1 MNSGTYQ
8 IDPCNQACDYDYE
21 VKVGNKEKDMLIAQ
35 LNAHIQ
41 ELEQQEKDYD
51 LLNQKFRQL
60 QNEYSLLKDNKLR
73 LEYELKQRDEAYNK
87 KICDLRGENENLQ
100 LGFNEKISV
109 GKKLLSDNDV
119 LGKQLDMKNA
129 EICDLN
135 NKINDLSAQ
144 LRLGLNDKNCLEQ
157 KVQQLTEDK
166 NNQKIEIDKLFED
179 NKKLSQIRQEQERN
193 LKIGEQDRLN
203 LASKI
208 NENNCEINNLND
220 KLRNHMDNIDQLQN
234 KLDNSTAL
242 NCNLQNTIKDFER
255 QINNFR
261 NDNDNL
267 KTNLLKEKTIRADE
281 EKRNEEL
288 NQMIND
294 RERKIGLLNQEYEQG
309 KRIHQQISND
319 NNGFQIENDKLKS
332 HIQILTCQN
341 QKLIGELENV
351 LEQDEKMNGPLS
363 RRDKIAVLLRNN
375 KMTLDQSANT
385 LNEFISCGGNK
396 EMGNSGTRIY
406 SSTNNYKNRSSSPGG
421 MTYSRINNA

>member
-8 IDPCNQACDYDYE
+8 IDCYNENDNCDYD
-21 VKVGNKEKDMLIAQ
+21 VKVGSREKDMLIAQ

-73 LEYELKQRDEAYNK
+73 LEYELKQRDEAFNK
-87 KICDLRGENENLQ
+87 RICDLRGENENLQ

-144 LRLGLNDKNCLEQ
+144 LNLGLNDKNCLEQ
-157 KVQQLTEDK
+157 KIQQLTEEK
-166 NNQKIEIDKLFED
+166 NNQKVEIDQLFED

-220 KLRNHMDNIDQLQN
+220 KLRNHMCNIDQLQN
-234 KLDNSTAL
+234 KLDSSTAL

-255 QINNFR
+255 QINNFK

-267 KTNLLKEKTIRADE
+267 KNNLIKEKSIRIDE
-281 EKRNEEL
+281 EKRNDEL

-294 RERKIGLLNQEYEQG
+294 RDRKIALLTQEYEQG
-309 KRIHQQISND
+309 KKIHQQISCDND
-319 NNGFQIENDKLKS
+319 GFQIENDKLKN
-332 HIQILTCQN
+332 HIQVLTCQN

-351 LEQDEKMNGPLS
+351 LAQDEKMNGPLS

-375 KMTLDQSANT
+375 KITLDQSANT
-385 LNEFISCGGNK
+385 LNEFINCGGKN
-396 EMGNSGTRIY
+396 EIGGGSVNRVY
-406 SSTNNYKNRSSSPGG
+406 SSSSYKNKTSSPGG
-421 MTYSRINNA
+421 YTYSRVNC

>member
-8 IDPCNQACDYDYE
+8 IDCYHENDNCDYD
-21 VKVGNKEKDMLIAQ
+21 VKVGSREKDMLIAQ

-73 LEYELKQRDEAYNK
+73 LEYELKQRDEAFNK
-87 KICDLRGENENLQ
+87 RICDLRGENENLQ

-144 LRLGLNDKNCLEQ
+144 LRAGLNDKNCLEQ
-157 KVQQLTEDK
+157 KVQELTDDK

-208 NENNCEINNLND
+208 SENNCEINNLND
-220 KLRNHMDNIDQLQN
+220 KLRNHMNNIDQLQN

-261 NDNDNL
+261 CDNDNL
-267 KTNLLKEKTIRADE
+267 KNNLLKEKTIRADE
-281 EKRNEEL
+281 EKKNEEL
-288 NQMIND
+288 SQMIND
-294 RERKIGLLNQEYEQG
+294 RDRKIGLLNQEYEQG
-309 KRIHQQISND
+309 KRIHQQISCD

-332 HIQILTCQN
+332 HIQVLTCQN

-351 LEQDEKMNGPLS
+351 LAQDEKMNGPLS

-396 EMGNSGTRIY
+396 DMGNF
-406 SSTNNYKNRSSSPGG
+406 SSNNYKNRSSSPGG
-421 MTYSRINNA
+421 FTYSRVNNA

>member
-1 MNSGTYQ
+1 M
-8 IDPCNQACDYDYE
+8 
-21 VKVGNKEKDMLIAQ
+21 
-35 LNAHIQ
+35 
-41 ELEQQEKDYD
+41 
-51 LLNQKFRQL
+51 LNQKFRQL
-60 QNEYSLLKDNKLR
+60 QNEHSLLKDNKLR
-73 LEYELKQRDEAYNK
+73 LEYELKQREEAFNK
-87 KICDLRGENENLQ
+87 RICDLRGENENLQ

-144 LRLGLNDKNCLEQ
+144 LDLGLNDKNCLEQ
-157 KVQQLTEDK
+157 KIQQLTDEK
-166 NNQKIEIDKLFED
+166 NNQKIEIDQLFED

-220 KLRNHMDNIDQLQN
+220 KLRNHIYNVDQLQN
-234 KLDNSTAL
+234 KLDNSNAL
-242 NCNLQNTIKDFER
+242 NCNLQNTMKDFER
-255 QINNFR
+255 QINNYK

-267 KTNLLKEKTIRADE
+267 KNNLIKEKSIRIDE

-294 RERKIGLLNQEYEQG
+294 RDRKISLLNQEYEQG
-309 KRIHQQISND
+309 KRIHQQISCDND
-319 NNGFQIENDKLKS
+319 GFQIENDKLKR
-332 HIQILTCQN
+332 HIQVLTCQN
-341 QKLIGELENV
+341 QKLISELENV
-351 LEQDEKMNGPLS
+351 LAQDEKMNGPLS

-385 LNEFISCGGNK
+385 LNEFINCGGKNDI
-396 EMGNSGTRIY
+396 GNSGSRIY
-406 SSTNNYKNRSSSPGG
+406 SSNSYKNRTSSPGG
-421 MTYSRINNA
+421 YTYSRVNA

>member
-1 MNSGTYQ
+1 M
-8 IDPCNQACDYDYE
+8 DPCSPNCDYDYE

-41 ELEQQEKDYD
+41 ELEQQEKNYD

-87 KICDLRGENENLQ
+87 KIGDLRGENENLQ
-100 LGFNEKISV
+100 LNFNEKITV

-144 LRLGLNDKNCLEQ
+144 LSLGLNDKSCLEQ
-157 KVQQLTEDK
+157 KIQQLTDDK
-166 NNQKIEIDKLFED
+166 NNQKMEIDKLFED
-179 NKKLSQIRQEQERN
+179 NKKLSLIRQEQERN
-193 LKIGEQDRLN
+193 LKIGEQDKLN
-203 LASKI
+203 LAEKI
-208 NENNCEINNLND
+208 NANNCQINNLND
-220 KLRNHMDNIDQLQN
+220 KLRNYLCNIDQLQN

-242 NCNLQNTIKDFER
+242 NSQLQNTMKDYER

-267 KTNLLKEKTIRADE
+267 KNNILKEKTIRCDQ

-288 NQMIND
+288 CHLIDD
-294 RERKIGLLNQEYEQG
+294 RERRIGLLNQEYEEG
-309 KRIHQQISND
+309 KRIHQQISCD
-319 NNGFQIENDKLKS
+319 NEGFQNENDKLKG
-332 HIQILTCQN
+332 HIQVLTCQN

-351 LEQDEKMNGPLS
+351 LAQDEQMNGPLS
-363 RRDKIAVLLRNN
+363 RRDKIAALLRNN

-385 LNEFISCGGNK
+385 LNEFISCGGNIK
-396 EMGNSGTRIY
+396 
-406 SSTNNYKNRSSSPGG
+406 RSFSPGCR
-421 MTYSRINNA
+421 TYSRMNNS

>member
-8 IDPCNQACDYDYE
+8 IDSYNQNGDYDYE

-135 NKINDLSAQ
+135 NKINDLSSQ

-220 KLRNHMDNIDQLQN
+220 KLRSHMSNIDQLQN

-267 KTNLLKEKTIRADE
+267 KTNLLKEKAIRADE

-288 NQMIND
+288 SQMIND
-294 RERKIGLLNQEYEQG
+294 RERRIGLLNQEYEQG
-309 KRIHQQISND
+309 KRIHQQISCD

-332 HIQILTCQN
+332 HIQVLTCQN

-396 EMGNSGTRIY
+396 EMGNSGTRVY
-406 SSTNNYKNRSSSPGG
+406 SSNNYKNRTSSPGG
-421 MTYSRINNA
+421 FTYSRINNA

>member
-8 IDPCNQACDYDYE
+8 IDSGDQNGDFDYE
-21 VKVGNKEKDMLIAQ
+21 VKVGDKEKDMLIAQ

-41 ELEQQEKDYD
+41 DLEQQEKNYD

-100 LGFNEKISV
+100 LGFNEKITV

-144 LRLGLNDKNCLEQ
+144 LQLGLDDKNCLEQ
-157 KVQQLTEDK
+157 KVQELTEVK
-166 NNQKIEIDKLFED
+166 NNQKVEIDQLFED

-193 LKIGEQDRLN
+193 LKIGEQDKLN
-203 LASKI
+203 LVSKI

-220 KLRNHMDNIDQLQN
+220 KLRNQINNIEQLQN

-255 QINNFR
+255 QISNFK

-267 KTNLLKEKTIRADE
+267 KNNLLKEKAIRDDE

-288 NQMIND
+288 GQMIND
-294 RERKIGLLNQEYEQG
+294 RERRIGLLNQEFEQG
-309 KRIHQQISND
+309 KRIHQQITSDND
-319 NNGFQIENDKLKS
+319 AFQLENDKLKG
-332 HIQILTCQN
+332 HIQVLTCQN
-341 QKLIGELENV
+341 QKLIEELENV
-351 LEQDEKMNGPLS
+351 LAQDENMIGPLS
-363 RRDKIAVLLRNN
+363 RRDKIAALLRNN

-385 LNEFISCGGNK
+385 LNQFISSGGN
-396 EMGNSGTRIY
+396 
-406 SSTNNYKNRSSSPGG
+406 NNASRAYTSNNNINKSSSPGRI
-421 MTYSRINNA
+421 TYSRINNS

>member
-8 IDPCNQACDYDYE
+8 IDCYNENDNCDYD
-21 VKVGNKEKDMLIAQ
+21 VKVGSREKDMLIAQ

-73 LEYELKQRDEAYNK
+73 LEYELKQRDEAFNK
-87 KICDLRGENENLQ
+87 RICDLRGENENLQ

-144 LRLGLNDKNCLEQ
+144 LNLGLNDKNCLEQ
-157 KVQQLTEDK
+157 KIQQLTEEK
-166 NNQKIEIDKLFED
+166 NNQKVEIDQLFED

-208 NENNCEINNLND
+208 SENNCEINNLND
-220 KLRNHMDNIDQLQN
+220 KLRNHMNNIDQLQN

-261 NDNDNL
+261 CDNDNL
-267 KTNLLKEKTIRADE
+267 KNNLLKEKTIRADE
-281 EKRNEEL
+281 EKKNEEL
-288 NQMIND
+288 SQMIND
-294 RERKIGLLNQEYEQG
+294 RDRKIGLLNQEYEQG
-309 KRIHQQISND
+309 KRIHQQISCD

-332 HIQILTCQN
+332 HIQVLTCQN

-351 LEQDEKMNGPLS
+351 LAQDEKMNGPLS

-396 EMGNSGTRIY
+396 DVGNF
-406 SSTNNYKNRSSSPGG
+406 SSNNYKNRSSSPGG
-421 MTYSRINNA
+421 FTYSRVNNA

>member
-1 MNSGTYQ
+1 MNSSTYQ
-8 IDPCNQACDYDYE
+8 IDSCNPCGKIEYE

-35 LNAHIQ
+35 LNAHIH

-87 KICDLRGENENLQ
+87 RICDLRGENENLQ
-100 LGFNEKISV
+100 LGYNEKISV

-135 NKINDLSAQ
+135 NKINDLSSQ
-144 LRLGLNDKNCLEQ
+144 LHAGLNDKNCLEQ
-157 KVQQLTEDK
+157 KVQQLNDDK
-166 NNQKIEIDKLFED
+166 NSQKLEIDRLFED
-179 NKKLSQIRQEQERN
+179 NKRLSQIRQEQERN

-203 LASKI
+203 LADKI
-208 NENNCEINNLND
+208 NANNCEINNLND
-220 KLRNHMDNIDQLQN
+220 KLRSHISNIDQLQN
-234 KLDNSTAL
+234 KLDSSSAL

-255 QINNFR
+255 QICNFQ

-267 KTNLLKEKTIRADE
+267 KNNLLKEKSIRADE
-281 EKRNEEL
+281 EKRNDEL
-288 NQMIND
+288 TQMIND
-294 RERKIGLLNQEYEQG
+294 RDRKIGLLNQEYEQG
-309 KRIHQQISND
+309 KRIHQQITCDND
-319 NNGFQIENDKLKS
+319 GFQIENDKLRGHVKV
-332 HIQILTCQN
+332 LTCQN

-351 LEQDEKMNGPLS
+351 LAQDEKMNGPLS

-385 LNEFISCGGNK
+385 LNEFINIPCSNDA
-396 EMGNSGTRIY
+396 GTRLY
-406 SSTNNYKNRSSSPGG
+406 SSSYKNRASSPVGC
-421 MTYSRINNA
+421 TYSRANNA

>member
-8 IDPCNQACDYDYE
+8 IDSYNQNGDYDYE

-144 LRLGLNDKNCLEQ
+144 LRLGLNDKDCLEQ

-220 KLRNHMDNIDQLQN
+220 KLRSHMSNIVQLQN

-267 KTNLLKEKTIRADE
+267 KTNLLKEKAIRADE

-294 RERKIGLLNQEYEQG
+294 RERRIGLLNQEYEQG
-309 KRIHQQISND
+309 KRIHQQISCD

-332 HIQILTCQN
+332 HIQVLTCQN

-351 LEQDEKMNGPLS
+351 LAQDEKMNGPLS

-375 KMTLDQSANT
+375 KMTLDQSANS
-385 LNEFISCGGNK
+385 LNEFISCGGSK
-396 EMGNSGTRIY
+396 EMGNSGTRVY
-406 SSTNNYKNRSSSPGG
+406 SPNNYKNRASSPGG
-421 MTYSRINNA
+421 FTYSRINNA

>member
-8 IDPCNQACDYDYE
+8 IDCCDQNCDYEYE

-60 QNEYSLLKDNKLR
+60 QNEYSLLKDNILR

-87 KICDLRGENENLQ
+87 RICDLRGENENLQ

-119 LGKQLDMKNA
+119 LGKQLDMKNE

-144 LRLGLNDKNCLEQ
+144 LRAGLNDKNCLEQ
-157 KVQQLTEDK
+157 KVQELTDDK

-208 NENNCEINNLND
+208 SENNCEINNLND
-220 KLRNHMDNIDQLQN
+220 KLRNHMNNIDQLQN

-261 NDNDNL
+261 CDNDNL
-267 KTNLLKEKTIRADE
+267 KNNLLKEKTIRADE
-281 EKRNEEL
+281 EKKNEEL
-288 NQMIND
+288 SQMIND
-294 RERKIGLLNQEYEQG
+294 RDRKIGLLNQEYEQG
-309 KRIHQQISND
+309 KRIHQQISCD

-332 HIQILTCQN
+332 HIQVLTCQN

-351 LEQDEKMNGPLS
+351 LAQDEKMNGPLS

-396 EMGNSGTRIY
+396 DMGNF
-406 SSTNNYKNRSSSPGG
+406 SSNNYKNRSSSPGG
-421 MTYSRINNA
+421 FTYSRVNNA

>member
-1 MNSGTYQ
+1 
-8 IDPCNQACDYDYE
+8 
-21 VKVGNKEKDMLIAQ
+21 
-35 LNAHIQ
+35 
-41 ELEQQEKDYD
+41 
-51 LLNQKFRQL
+51 
-60 QNEYSLLKDNKLR
+60 
-73 LEYELKQRDEAYNK
+73 
-87 KICDLRGENENLQ
+87 
-100 LGFNEKISV
+100 
-109 GKKLLSDNDV
+109 
-119 LGKQLDMKNA
+119 MKNA

-144 LRLGLNDKNCLEQ
+144 LRAGLNDKSCLEQ
-157 KVQQLTEDK
+157 KVQELTDDK

-208 NENNCEINNLND
+208 SENNCEINNLND
-220 KLRNHMDNIDQLQN
+220 KLRNHMNNIDQLQN

-255 QINNFR
+255 QISNFR
-261 NDNDNL
+261 CDNDNL
-267 KTNLLKEKTIRADE
+267 KNNLLKEKTIRADE
-281 EKRNEEL
+281 EKKNDEL
-288 NQMIND
+288 SQMIND

-309 KRIHQQISND
+309 KRIHQQISCD

-332 HIQILTCQN
+332 HIQVLTCQN
-341 QKLIGELENV
+341 QKLISELENV
-351 LEQDEKMNGPLS
+351 LAQDEKMNGPLS

-396 EMGNSGTRIY
+396 EMGNF
-406 SSTNNYKNRSSSPGG
+406 SSNNYKNRGSSPGG
-421 MTYSRINNA
+421 FTYSRVNNA

>member
-8 IDPCNQACDYDYE
+8 IDCCDQNCDYEYE

-87 KICDLRGENENLQ
+87 RICDLRGENENLQ

-119 LGKQLDMKNA
+119 LGKQLDMKNE

-144 LRLGLNDKNCLEQ
+144 LRAGLNDKNCLEQ
-157 KVQQLTEDK
+157 KVQELTDDK

-208 NENNCEINNLND
+208 SENNCEINNLND
-220 KLRNHMDNIDQLQN
+220 KLRNHMNNIDQLQN

-261 NDNDNL
+261 CDNDNL
-267 KTNLLKEKTIRADE
+267 KNNLLKEKTIRADE
-281 EKRNEEL
+281 EKKNEEL
-288 NQMIND
+288 SQMIND
-294 RERKIGLLNQEYEQG
+294 RDRKIGLLNQEYEQG
-309 KRIHQQISND
+309 KRIHQQISCD

-332 HIQILTCQN
+332 HIQVLICQN

-351 LEQDEKMNGPLS
+351 LAQDEKMNGPLS

-396 EMGNSGTRIY
+396 DMGNF
-406 SSTNNYKNRSSSPGG
+406 SSNNYKNRSSSPGG
-421 MTYSRINNA
+421 FTYSRVNNA

>member
-1 MNSGTYQ
+1 MNSSTYQ
-8 IDPCNQACDYDYE
+8 IDCCNPCGEIEYE
-21 VKVGNKEKDMLIAQ
+21 IKVGNKEKDMLIAQ

-41 ELEQQEKDYD
+41 ELERQEKDYD

-87 KICDLRGENENLQ
+87 RICDLRGENENLQ

-109 GKKLLSDNDV
+109 GNKLLSDNDV

-135 NKINDLSAQ
+135 NKINDLSSQ
-144 LRLGLNDKNCLEQ
+144 LHAGLNDKNCLEQ
-157 KVQQLTEDK
+157 KVQQLNDDK
-166 NNQKIEIDKLFED
+166 NSQKIEIDRLFED
-179 NKKLSQIRQEQERN
+179 NKRLSQIRQEQERN

-203 LASKI
+203 LANKI
-208 NENNCEINNLND
+208 NANNCEINNLND
-220 KLRNHMDNIDQLQN
+220 KLRSHISNIDQLQN
-234 KLDNSTAL
+234 KLDSSSAL

-255 QINNFR
+255 QICNFQ

-267 KTNLLKEKTIRADE
+267 NNNLLKEKSIRADE
-281 EKRNEEL
+281 EKRNDEL
-288 NQMIND
+288 TQMIND
-294 RERKIGLLNQEYEQG
+294 RDRKIGLLNQEYEQG
-309 KRIHQQISND
+309 KRIHQQITCDND
-319 NNGFQIENDKLKS
+319 GFQIENDKLRGHVKV
-332 HIQILTCQN
+332 LTCQN

-351 LEQDEKMNGPLS
+351 LAQDEKMNGPLS

-385 LNEFISCGGNK
+385 LNE
-396 EMGNSGTRIY
+396 Y
-406 SSTNNYKNRSSSPGG
+406 
-421 MTYSRINNA
+421 IN

>member
-8 IDPCNQACDYDYE
+8 IDSYNQNGDYNYE
-21 VKVGNKEKDMLIAQ
+21 VKVGSKEKDMLISQ

-157 KVQQLTEDK
+157 KVQQLTEEK

-193 LKIGEQDRLN
+193 IKIGEQDRLN

-220 KLRNHMDNIDQLQN
+220 RLRNHISNIDQLQN

-242 NCNLQNTIKDFER
+242 NSNLQNTIKDFER
-255 QINNFR
+255 QIDNYR
-261 NDNDNL
+261 NDNENL

-288 NQMIND
+288 SQMIND
-294 RERKIGLLNQEYEQG
+294 RERRIGLLNQEYEQG
-309 KRIHQQISND
+309 KRIHQQISCD
-319 NNGFQIENDKLKS
+319 NNGFLIENDKLKS
-332 HIQILTCQN
+332 HIQVLTCQN
-341 QKLIGELENV
+341 QKLIGELEDV
-351 LEQDEKMNGPLS
+351 LAQDEKLNGPLS

-396 EMGNSGTRIY
+396 EMGNSGTRVY
-406 SSTNNYKNRSSSPGG
+406 SSNNYKNRASSPVGL
-421 MTYSRINNA
+421 TYSRVNNA

>member
-1 MNSGTYQ
+1 
-8 IDPCNQACDYDYE
+8 
-21 VKVGNKEKDMLIAQ
+21 
-35 LNAHIQ
+35 
-41 ELEQQEKDYD
+41 
-51 LLNQKFRQL
+51 
-60 QNEYSLLKDNKLR
+60 
-73 LEYELKQRDEAYNK
+73 
-87 KICDLRGENENLQ
+87 
-100 LGFNEKISV
+100 
-109 GKKLLSDNDV
+109 
-119 LGKQLDMKNA
+119 MKNA

-220 KLRNHMDNIDQLQN
+220 KLRNHMNNIDQLQN

-406 SSTNNYKNRSSSPGG
+406 SSSNNYKNRSSSPGG

>member
-1 MNSGTYQ
+1 MNSSGTYQ
-8 IDPCNQACDYDYE
+8 INSNSPKGDYE
-21 VKVGNKEKDMLIAQ
+21 YDVRVGNKEKDMLIAQ

-87 KICDLRGENENLQ
+87 RICDLRGENENLQ

-119 LGKQLDMKNA
+119 LGKQLDMKNS

-135 NKINDLSAQ
+135 NKINELTEK
-144 LRLGLNDKNCLEQ
+144 LHLGLNDKNCLEQ
-157 KVQQLTEDK
+157 KVQQLTEEK
-166 NNQKIEIDKLFED
+166 NNQKIEIDQLFED
-179 NKKLSQIRQEQERN
+179 NKRLSQIRQEQERN

-203 LASKI
+203 LGNKI

-220 KLRNHMDNIDQLQN
+220 KLRAHANNIEQLQN
-234 KLDNSTAL
+234 KLDDSTAL
-242 NCNLQNTIKDFER
+242 NCNLQNTIKDYER
-255 QINNFR
+255 QILNFR

-267 KTNLLKEKTIRADE
+267 KKTLIKERGVRNDE

-288 NQMIND
+288 TQMINE
-294 RERKIGLLNQEYEQG
+294 RERRIQILNDEYEQG
-309 KRIHQQISND
+309 KRIRQQICSDND
-319 NNGFQIENDKLKS
+319 GFQMENDKLKE
-332 HIQILTCQN
+332 HINVLTCQN

-351 LEQDEKMNGPLS
+351 LAQDEKMNEPLS
-363 RRDKIAVLLRNN
+363 RRDKISILLRNN
-375 KMTLDQSANT
+375 KMTLEQSAHT
-385 LNEFISCGGNK
+385 LNEFIDGGN
-396 EMGNSGTRIY
+396 NSG
-406 SSTNNYKNRSSSPGG
+406 NPGNK
-421 MTYSRINNA
+421 MYA

>member
-129 EICDLN
+129 EICDFN
-135 NKINDLSAQ
+135 NKINDLSA
-144 LRLGLNDKNCLEQ
+144 
-157 KVQQLTEDK
+157 EDK

-220 KLRNHMDNIDQLQN
+220 KLRSHMSNIDQLQN

-267 KTNLLKEKTIRADE
+267 KTNLLKEKAIRADE

-294 RERKIGLLNQEYEQG
+294 RERRIGLLNQEYEQG
-309 KRIHQQISND
+309 KRIHQQISCD

-332 HIQILTCQN
+332 HIQVLTCQN

-351 LEQDEKMNGPLS
+351 LAQDEKMNGPLS

-385 LNEFISCGGNK
+385 LNEFISCGGSK
-396 EMGNSGTRIY
+396 EMGNSGTRVY
-406 SSTNNYKNRSSSPGG
+406 SPNNYKNRTSSPGG
-421 MTYSRINNA
+421 FTYSRINNA

>member
-1 MNSGTYQ
+1 MNSPTYQ
-8 IDPCNQACDYDYE
+8 IDCYDDNDNCDYN
-21 VKVGNKEKDMLIAQ
+21 VKVGSREKDMLISQ

-41 ELEQQEKDYD
+41 ELEQKEKDYD

-60 QNEYSLLKDNKLR
+60 QNEHSLLKDNKLR
-73 LEYELKQRDEAYNK
+73 LEYELKQRDEAFNK
-87 KICDLRGENENLQ
+87 RICDLRGENENLQ

-144 LRLGLNDKNCLEQ
+144 LDLGLNDKNCLEQ
-157 KVQQLTEDK
+157 KIQQLTDEK
-166 NNQKIEIDKLFED
+166 NNQKIEIDQLFED

-220 KLRNHMDNIDQLQN
+220 KLRNHIYNVDQLQN
-234 KLDNSTAL
+234 KLDNSNAL
-242 NCNLQNTIKDFER
+242 NCNLQNTMKDFER
-255 QINNFR
+255 QINNYK

-267 KTNLLKEKTIRADE
+267 KNNLIKEKSIRIDE

-294 RERKIGLLNQEYEQG
+294 RDRKISLLNQEYEQG
-309 KRIHQQISND
+309 KRIHQQISCDND
-319 NNGFQIENDKLKS
+319 GFQIENDKLKR
-332 HIQILTCQN
+332 HIQVLTCQN

-351 LEQDEKMNGPLS
+351 LAQDEKMNGPLS

-396 EMGNSGTRIY
+396 DMGNF
-406 SSTNNYKNRSSSPGG
+406 SSNNYKNRSSSPGG
-421 MTYSRINNA
+421 YTYSRVNNA

>member
-1 MNSGTYQ
+1 MNSTYQ
-8 IDPCNQACDYDYE
+8 IDSGEPNEDFNYE

-41 ELEQQEKDYD
+41 ELEQQEKNYD

-100 LGFNEKISV
+100 LGFNEKISL

-119 LGKQLDMKNA
+119 LGKQLDMKNV

-144 LRLGLNDKNCLEQ
+144 LRLGLDDKNCLEQ
-157 KVQQLTEDK
+157 KVQQLTDTK
-166 NNQKIEIDKLFED
+166 NSQKIEIDQLFED

-193 LKIGEQDRLN
+193 LKIGEQDKLN
-203 LASKI
+203 LVSKI

-220 KLRNHMDNIDQLQN
+220 KLRNQINNIEQLQS
-234 KLDNSTAL
+234 KIDNSNVL

-255 QINNFR
+255 QICNFK

-267 KTNLLKEKTIRADE
+267 KNNLLKEKTLRTDE

-288 NQMIND
+288 TQMIND
-294 RERKIGLLNQEYEQG
+294 RDRRIDLLNKEFEQG
-309 KRIHQQISND
+309 KRVHQQISCDND
-319 NNGFQIENDKLKS
+319 AFQLENDKLKG
-332 HIQILTCQN
+332 HIQVLTCQN
-341 QKLIGELENV
+341 QKLIEELENV
-351 LEQDEKMNGPLS
+351 LAQDENMNGPLS
-363 RRDKIAVLLRNN
+363 RRDKIAALLRNN
-375 KMTLDQSANT
+375 KMTLDQSNNT
-385 LNEFISCGGNK
+385 LNQFISCGGNK
-396 EMGNSGTRIY
+396 ASKVY
-406 SSTNNYKNRSSSPGG
+406 SSNNNNRSLSPGG
-421 MTYSRINNA
+421 ITYSRVNNA